1 MRVGVVFP
9 QIEIGADPIA
19 VRDYVQTAEDL
30 GYSHLIA
37 YDHVLGADTR
47 YHQGWTG
54 GYTLKDMFHE
64 PFVTFGYMG
73 RLHQDPGT
81 GHCDSHPGA
90 AADRSGCQASGRGGC
105 AQWRPA
111 AVGSRHWLEPRGI
124 RSSGPELPQPGAAQ

>member
-9 QIEIGADPIA
+9 QTEIGADPVAI
-19 VRDYVQTAEDL
+19 RDYVQAAEDL

-47 YHQGWTG
+47 YHQGWSG

-64 PFVTFGYMG
+64 PFVTFGYM
-73 RLHQDPGT
+73 
-81 GHCDSHPGA
+81 A
-90 AADRSGCQASGRGGC
+90 AFTRTLELVTAILILGQRQTALVAKQA
-105 AQWRPA
+105 AEV
-111 AVGSRHWLEPRGI
+111 VGSRHWLEPRGI